1 MMEMVTMMMKQ
12 MKDPINNLVFWA
24 ADLSHQG
31 SL

>member
-24 ADLSHQG
+24 ADLSHRG